1 MSDWQEL
8 PTTKS
13 AAKESVPSPEYD
25 DDEWK
30 YRIHI
35 PLTAEMAAQIKV
47 GAELEIALKG
57 VVKRISMSEDEESS
71 GGELCLRVK
80 AVKLPETKS
89 KIEQFASELI
99 DE

>member
-1 MSDWQEL
+1 MADWQEL

-13 AAKESVPSPEYD
+13 ETKDEVVKSDYD

-35 PLTAEMAAQIKV
+35 PLTAAMAAQIKV
-47 GAELEIALKG
+47 GGELEISLKG
-57 VVKRISMSEDEESS
+57 VVKRISMSEDEDTS

-80 AVKLPETKS
+80 VVKLPEAKS
-89 KIEQFASELI
+89 KMEAFGAELI
-99 DE
+99 DD